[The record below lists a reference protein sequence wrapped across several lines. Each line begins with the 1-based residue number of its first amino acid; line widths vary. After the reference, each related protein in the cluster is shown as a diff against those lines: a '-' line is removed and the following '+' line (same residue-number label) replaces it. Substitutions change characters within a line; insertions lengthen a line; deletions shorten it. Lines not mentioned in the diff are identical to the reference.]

1 MRRVEMAARD
11 YANADSG
18 IRQIRWGRV
27 LAFLEVGVA
36 FGYWSKRSADRA
48 ADSIYHRWALGRLR
62 RTLKRPQT
70 TATRQVPLR

>member
-1 MRRVEMAARD
+1 MAARD
-11 YANADSG
+11 YANADTS

-48 ADSIYHRWALGRLR
+48 ADSIYHRWGLSKLR
-62 RTLKRPQT
+62 RRLEK
-70 TATRQVPLR
+70 